1 MNAHRPPT
9 FKCEA
14 TKLLLVFSFSALFQS
29 PLSAD
34 EGLWLFSDP
43 PITQLQSKYH
53 VAPTPAWL
61 DHLQKSCVRI
71 GDEGTGSFVSPDGLV
86 LTNDHIGVDWLQKLS
101 DAEHDYAANGFYA
114 ATLAEEK
121 RCPDLELNVLM
132 SVEDVTDR
140 VNAPIRSGM
149 NATQAFLARQKAI
162 AEIEKESENQTGL
175 HSEVVTLYGGG
186 SYQLYRYKRYTDV
199 RLVFAPEEQMAFY
212 GGDPDNFEFPRF
224 DLDFCFLRA
233 YENDRPAAVEN
244 YLKFDPRGPR
254 ANDLVFVAGHPGHTD
269 RQLTVSALTNW
280 RDLKLPV
287 YAQVL
292 YRYEVLFSAFGER
305 ALENARRVKT
315 DLFIIQNSRK
325 AIDGQLA
332 GLLDPAFFEKRVERE
347 KALRTRLGS
356 LLRPASNEGAARQP
370 ATDAFDRIAE
380 AEDEVAKVINEY
392 LFFEGPPGGHPAG
405 FDSQLFQIARTLL
418 RAAEE
423 RPKPNGD
430 RLTEFQDSNQVTL
443 ELGLFSSAPI
453 YDDVEE
459 LKLASALTDLAGRF
473 GPSTPLIQQVLAG
486 KSPRDRAVELVTG
499 TKLRDV
505 ELRRQLYTG
514 GASAL
519 EASADPILKLAR
531 LVDPTARAARKG
543 FDEATETERQ
553 AYGEIARARFASE
566 GRANYPDA
574 TFTLRLSCGQV
585 LGYEEDG
592 RFIPPFTTVAG
603 LYQAAAEHQDRPP
616 FNLTTRWQSHQ
627 KKLNPQTNLNFVT
640 TADIVGGSSGSPIVN
655 EAGELVGV
663 IFDTNIQAL
672 AWNFVY
678 DDRQARSIGV
688 NSGAILEA
696 LSQIYDAERLVGELT
711 AGR

>member
-1 MNAHRPPT
+1 MR
-9 FKCEA
+9 
-14 TKLLLVFSFSALFQS
+14 TKLLLIFASSALFQS
-29 PLSAD
+29 QLLAD
-34 EGLWLFSDP
+34 EGMWLFTDP
-43 PITQLQSKYH
+43 PTTQLESKYH
-53 VAPTPAWL
+53 FTPTTAWL
-61 DHLQKSCVRI
+61 DHLQKSSVRI

-86 LTNDHIGVDWLQKLS
+86 LTNQHIGVDWLQKLS
-101 DAEHDYAANGFYA
+101 DAQHDYVADGFYA

-140 VNAPIRSGM
+140 VNAPISPGL
-149 NATQAFLARQKAI
+149 NAAQAFLARQKAI
-162 AEIEKESENQTGL
+162 AEIEKESDNRTGL

-224 DLDFCFLRA
+224 DLDICFFRA
-233 YENDRPAAVEN
+233 YENDKPAAVEN
-244 YLKFDPRGPR
+244 YLKFDPRGPA
-254 ANDLVFVAGHPGHTD
+254 ANDLVFVSGHPGHTD

-280 RDLKLPV
+280 RDLNLPLI
-287 YAQVL
+287 AEML
-292 YRYEVLFSAFGER
+292 YRSEVLLSAFSAR
-305 ALENARRVKT
+305 ALENERRVKA
-315 DLFIIQNSRK
+315 DLLSTQNTRK
-325 AIDGQLA
+325 SIDGELA
-332 GLLDPAFFEKRVERE
+332 ALLDPVFFEKRVQTE
-347 KALRTRLGS
+347 KALRSRLDS
-356 LLRPASNEGAARQP
+356 LLRPASDEGAARQP
-370 ATDAFDRIAE
+370 APNAFDRIGR
-380 AEDEVAKVINEY
+380 AEDEFARVVKQY
-392 LFFEGPPGGHPAG
+392 LFFEGTPAHGPAG
-405 FDSQLFQIARTLL
+405 FDSELFQIARTLI

-443 ELGLFSSAPI
+443 ELGLFSDAPI

-459 LKLASALTDLAGRF
+459 LKLASSLTDLACRF
-473 GPSTPLIQQVLAG
+473 GASNPLIQQVLAG
-486 KSPRDRAVELVTG
+486 KSPRDRAAELVTG
-499 TKLRDV
+499 TKLKDV
-505 ELRRQLYTG
+505 ALRRQLYGG

-519 EASADPILKLAR
+519 EASADPMLKLAR

-543 FDEATETERQ
+543 FDEAGEVERQ
-553 AYGEIARARFASE
+553 AYAEIARARFTSE

-574 TFTLRLSCGQV
+574 TFTLRLSYGRV
-585 LGYEEDG
+585 IGYEENG

-616 FNLTTRWQSHQ
+616 FNLTERWQSRRNR
-627 KKLNPQTNLNFVT
+627 LDPQTNLNFVT
-640 TADIVGGSSGSPIVN
+640 TADIVGGNSGSPVVN

-663 IFDTNIQAL
+663 VFDGNIQSL
-672 AWNFVY
+672 AWNFAY

-688 NSGAILEA
+688 NSGVILQA
-696 LSQIYDAERLVGELT
+696 LAQIYDAERLVGELT